1 MYTTA
6 YDIALRF
13 TGIKEVAGT
22 ASNPQ
27 IMAMLSLD
35 QEWPDDDEVP
45 WCSAFINYVAWL
57 LRLPR
62 SKNLRARSW
71 LEVGWPVS
79 VTKAIVGFDVVVL
92 SRGQGEQPG
101 PEVIKAPGH
110 VGLFSGIEDI
120 SDDNNVCVLG
130 GNQANT
136 VSVAPYPI
144 ARVLGIRRLWE
155 N

>member
-62 SKNLRARSW
+62 SKSLRARSW
-71 LEVGWPVS
+71 LRVGQGIPLD
-79 VTKAIVGFDVVVL
+79 KAEAGDIVVIK
-92 SRGQGEQPG
+92 RGKGEQPG
-101 PEVIKAPGH
+101 PEVTDAPGH
-110 VGLFSGIEDI
+110 VGFYAGRSGDLIEI
-120 SDDNNVCVLG
+120 LG
-130 GNQANT
+130 GNQSDT
-136 VSVAPYPI
+136 VKVSRYP
-144 ARVLGIRRLWE
+144 ASRLLGVRRLT
-155 N
+155 